1 MEALR
6 ILTPE
11 QSGPKSFLLG
21 FTELS
26 LVRKYHASYYVPHNL
41 ALIVA
46 GKLTEGTSSLLRV
59 VQEQI
64 EPSLIQ
70 HKQNKGSRPAGWKRP
85 FVETPSAQRK
95 PILVT
100 TKSLVEFPE
109 KDESMACLT

>member
-11 QSGPKSFLLG
+11 QSVLYLSCFGLS
-21 FTELS
+21 ELS
-26 LVRKYHASYYVPHNL
+26 SVRKYHASYYVPHNL

-46 GKLTEGTSSLLRV
+46 GKLTGGTSSLLRV
-59 VQEQI
+59 VQERI

-70 HKQNKGSRPAGWKRP
+70 HKQNNGSRPAGWKRP

-95 PILVT
+95 PIPAP

-109 KDESMACLT
+109 KDESMTFF